1 MVVDDAS
8 LDRTQRRQLRLVA
21 ELADE
26 AVDLQLANDD
36 PAYSA
41 IIDEIGYARQSPVH
55 EGRRSS
61 YGAFVIDEPERLV
74 AFTAIAGQSS
84 AGKLIGLSGTEP
96 GMRDLNHIRKM
107 CNGRTTFL
115 VRSPRG
121 PEALLEL
128 DLLADE
134 QRLAQLISPKVMAVQ
149 RTPDGAV
156 KVFAPSHVYV
166 FEHDEWRAKVYWSD
180 AAAKLRRILF
190 PKGPKLLVDRLAD
203 LLSFCLH
210 ILSSRHIGS
219 TFVWFPYP
227 ERLPIPTPQSDW
239 GRVPSAD
246 LFIGQQYPMSCL
258 PAPRPRIRQRRCHA
272 RMAAKTVDELGS
284 QRVVAVVIDAIV
296 VERSRAAPGCVA
308 RGRRRGSHAAH
319 SRPGRSPSRRTG
331 GR

>member
-134 QRLAQLISPKVMAVQ
+134 QRLAQLISPRSWRSSGPLTEQSKSSRPVTCMFSSTTNGEQKCTGRTRRRSLGAFSSPKVRNSSRPVG
-149 RTPDGAV
+149 RFT
-156 KVFAPSHVYV
+156 
-166 FEHDEWRAKVYWSD
+166 
-180 AAAKLRRILF
+180 IL
-190 PKGPKLLVDRLAD
+190 
-203 LLSFCLH
+203 CLH

-227 ERLPIPTPQSDW
+227 
-239 GRVPSAD
+239 
-246 LFIGQQYPMSCL
+246 
-258 PAPRPRIRQRRCHA
+258 
-272 RMAAKTVDELGS
+272 
-284 QRVVAVVIDAIV
+284 
-296 VERSRAAPGCVA
+296 
-308 RGRRRGSHAAH
+308 
-319 SRPGRSPSRRTG
+319 
-331 GR
+331 